1 MKWRKVIP
9 CLWVMVFDAIS
20 SALVIVM
27 PALGQTVPQ
36 VQEIREVWQG
46 VVLNSDFHE
55 IYTLSAFGL
64 AELQSPH
71 PYQNS
76 EYFAGLR
83 VSRQFL
89 TAYRFGIE
97 CLQDREYLSNT
108 GLFLENRCSLDLAR
122 KWSISPR
129 TRFFLRPKLECRR
142 FGGMFDQRLKIQ
154 AELLHA
160 VHPVRATFRAFI
172 EPAIDQQFHG
182 FEKLTIHTG
191 MLWPAGKR
199 VKVEVFNSVSVG
211 KKPDYG
217 IEAIGMVIFVQ
228 LRNKGRAG
236 GEINR

>member
-1 MKWRKVIP
+1 MKWGKVIP
-9 CLWVMVFDAIS
+9 CLWLMIFDAIS
-20 SALVIVM
+20 SALVLVM

-36 VQEIREVWQG
+36 VHEIREVWQG
-46 VVLNSDFHE
+46 VVLNSDFRE
-55 IYTLSAFGL
+55 TYTLSAFGL

-83 VSRQFL
+83 VSRQFSM
-89 TAYRFGIE
+89 AYRFGIE

-108 GLFLENRCSLDLAR
+108 SLFLENRCSLDLAR

-129 TRFFLRPKLECRR
+129 TRFLLRPKLEFRS
-142 FGGMFDQRLKIQ
+142 FGGIFDQRLKIQ
-154 AELLHA
+154 AELLHPL
-160 VHPVRATFRAFI
+160 HPVRGTFRGFV

-191 MLWPAGKR
+191 MVWPAGKR
-199 VKVEVFNSVSVG
+199 LKLEIFNSVSVA

-217 IEAIGMVIFVQ
+217 IEAVGMVIFVQ
-228 LRNKGRAG
+228 LRNNDTTG